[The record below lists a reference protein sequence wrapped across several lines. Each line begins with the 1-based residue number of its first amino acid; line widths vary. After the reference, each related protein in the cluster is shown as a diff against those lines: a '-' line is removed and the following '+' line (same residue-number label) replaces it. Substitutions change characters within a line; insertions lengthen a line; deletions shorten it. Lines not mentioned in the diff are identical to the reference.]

1 MTRSHASNTAPRI
14 AVIGAGIAGMAAAIR
29 LRLQGNHVEVFE
41 AGATAGG
48 KLGELVLGEYRFG
61 IGPSLLT
68 MPEYIDELF
77 ALAGEMPSEH
87 FRYQRLD
94 TVCRYAWE
102 DGTRLDARADPQAF
116 AHEVEQVLGVP
127 AQRVL
132 KTLAHGEEKYRL
144 TGHTFLEKSLHS
156 SDTWLTPEVGHALTR
171 LHRLDL
177 TRTLHQVH
185 QRDLKEPHLVQLF
198 DRFATYNGSNPYRAP
213 GLLSMIAHFEHGAG
227 AFVPEGGMP
236 AIGRAL
242 FDLAERVGVI
252 FHFNTAVAEILT
264 HRDGRRPRAVGLR
277 LQDEREVLLDR
288 VVSNMDVFFTHQ
300 RLLPDAPAP
309 TRVLA
314 REKSTSALIFY
325 WGVDRSF
332 PELDVHNIFFSDD
345 YAGEF
350 EALEAGTLCDDPT
363 IYVSISSRYDP
374 SAAPE
379 GGENWFVMINAPFAT
394 PEQDWPTLIE
404 RTRER
409 VIDKLE
415 RMLGSEGSPAGLR
428 EAIVE
433 ECVFDPT
440 TIEARTLSHLGA
452 LYGTSS
458 NDRMA
463 AFMRHPNYSR
473 HIDGLYFCGGSVHP
487 GGGLPLCLLSAR
499 IMTDVMARREPWPTH
514 APSSHNALSSQKD
527 DA

>member
-1 MTRSHASNTAPRI
+1 MTRSHTASTAPHI
-14 AVIGAGIAGMAAAIR
+14 AVIGAGIAGLAAAIR
-29 LRLQGNHVEVFE
+29 LRLEGAHVEVFE
-41 AGATAGG
+41 AGDTAGG

-77 ALAGEMPSEH
+77 TLAGEVPGEH

-116 AHEVEQVLGVP
+116 AEEVEQVLDVP

-132 KTLAHGEEKYRL
+132 DTLSHGAEKYQL
-144 TGHTFLEKSLHS
+144 TGRTFLEKSLHAPK
-156 SDTWLTPEVGHALTR
+156 TWLTPEVGHALTR

-177 TRTLHQVH
+177 MCTLHEVH
-185 QRDLKEPHLVQLF
+185 ERDLKEPHLVQLF

-242 FDLAERVGVI
+242 YGLAERVGVI
-252 FHFNTAVAEILT
+252 FHFNTSVQEILT
-264 HRDGRRPRAVGLR
+264 RPEGRRPRATGLR
-277 LQDEREVLLDR
+277 LMDDREVLFDR
-288 VVSNMDVFFTHQ
+288 VVSNMDVFFTHE
-300 RLLPDAPAP
+300 RLLPGAPAP

-325 WGVDRSF
+325 WGVDKRF

-363 IYVSISSRYDP
+363 VYISISSRYDT

-394 PEQDWPTLIE
+394 PEQDWSALIE

-415 RMLGSEGSPAGLR
+415 RMLGRELR
-428 EAIVE
+428 GAIAE

-440 TIEARTLSHLGA
+440 TIEARTLSHRGA

-473 HIDGLYFCGGSVHP
+473 HVDGLYFCGGSVHP
-487 GGGLPLCLLSAR
+487 GGGLPLCLLSAK
-499 IMTDVMARREPWPTH
+499 IMTDVMAQREPWPPN

>member
-1 MTRSHASNTAPRI
+1 MPEPVASASNASPPRI
-14 AVIGAGIAGMAAAIR
+14 AVIGAGIAGLAAAIR
-29 LRLQGNHVEVFE
+29 LRLQGAHVEVFE
-41 AGATAGG
+41 ASSTAGG
-48 KLGELVLGEYRFG
+48 KLGELVLGDYRFG

-77 ALAGEMPSEH
+77 ELAGETPADH

-116 AHEVEQVLGVP
+116 AEEVERVLGVP

-132 KTLAHGEEKYRL
+132 ATLAHGEEKYHL
-144 TGHTFLEKSLHS
+144 TGRTFLEKSLHS
-156 SDTWLTPEVGHALTR
+156 PKTWLTPEVGHALTR

-177 TRTLHQVH
+177 MCTLHQVH

-242 FDLAERVGVI
+242 YGLAERLGVV
-252 FHFNTAVAEILT
+252 FHFDTPVDRILT
-264 HRDGRRPRAVGLR
+264 RHEGRRPRAVGLHLADDR
-277 LQDEREVLLDR
+277 QVMCDR
-288 VVSNMDVFFTHQ
+288 VVSNMDVFFTHE

-325 WGVDRSF
+325 WGVDESF

-350 EALEAGTLCDDPT
+350 AALEAGTLCDDPT
-363 IYVSISSRYDP
+363 VYVSISSRYDKG
-374 SAAPE
+374 AAPA

-394 PEQDWPTLIE
+394 DGQDWPALIE
-404 RTRER
+404 RTRKR

-415 RMLGSEGSPAGLR
+415 RMLGRELR
-428 EAIVE
+428 GAIVE

-440 TIEARTLSHLGA
+440 TIEARTLSHRGA

-499 IMTDVMARREPWPTH
+499 IMTDVMARREPWPAH
-514 APSSHNALSSQKD
+514 APSLHNALSSQKD

>member
-1 MTRSHASNTAPRI
+1 MPEPRTHAAPRI
-14 AVIGAGIAGMAAAIR
+14 GIVGAGIAGLAAAIR
-29 LRLQGNHVEVFE
+29 LRLEGAHIEVFE
-41 AGATAGG
+41 ASATAGG

-77 ALAGEMPSEH
+77 ELAGEVPGDH

-102 DGTRLDARADPQAF
+102 DGTRLDARADPKAF
-116 AHEVEQVLGVP
+116 AEEVERVLGVP

-132 KTLAHGEEKYRL
+132 KTLAHGEEKYQL
-144 TGHTFLEKSLHS
+144 TGRTFLEKSLHTPG
-156 SDTWLTPEVGHALTR
+156 TWLTPEVGYALTR

-185 QRDLKEPHLVQLF
+185 ERDLGEPHLVQLF

-242 FDLAERVGVI
+242 YGLAERLGVV

-264 HRDGRRPRAVGLR
+264 QKQGRRPRAVGLR
-277 LQDEREVLLDR
+277 LADDRQMLFDR
-288 VVSNMDVFFTHQ
+288 VVSNMDVFFTHE
-300 RLLPDAPAP
+300 RLLPGAPAP
-309 TRVLA
+309 RRVLA

-325 WGVDRSF
+325 WGVNKSF
-332 PELDVHNIFFSDD
+332 PELDVHNIFFSED
-345 YAGEF
+345 YAAEF
-350 EALEAGTLCDDPT
+350 AALEAGTLCDDPT
-363 IYVSISSRYDP
+363 VYVSISSRYDD
-374 SAAPE
+374 SAAPA
-379 GGENWFVMINAPFAT
+379 GSENWFVMINAPFAT
-394 PEQDWPTLIE
+394 PKQDWPALIE
-404 RTRER
+404 RTREQ
-409 VIDKLE
+409 VIQKLE
-415 RMLGSEGSPAGLR
+415 RMLGEKGQDDEGQSTGLR

-463 AFMRHPNYSR
+463 AFMRHPNDSR
-473 HIDGLYFCGGSVHP
+473 HVDGLYFCGGSVHP
-487 GGGLPLCLLSAR
+487 GGGLPLCLLSAK
-499 IMTDVMARREPWPTH
+499 IMTDVMTRREPLARHTPD
-514 APSSHNALSSQKD
+514 PKD
-527 DA
+527 DV

>member
-1 MTRSHASNTAPRI
+1 MPPAPDATPPRI
-14 AVIGAGIAGMAAAIR
+14 GIIGAGIAGLAAAIR
-29 LRLQGNHVEVFE
+29 LRLEGAHVEVFE
-41 AGATAGG
+41 AGETAGG

-77 ALAGEMPSEH
+77 ELAGEVPGEH

-116 AHEVEQVLGVP
+116 AEEVERVLGVP

-132 KTLAHGEEKYRL
+132 ATLDHGREKYDL
-144 TGHTFLEKSLHS
+144 TGRTFLEKSLHTPG
-156 SDTWLTPEVGHALTR
+156 TWLTSEVGHALTR

-177 TRTLHQVH
+177 TRTLHEVH
-185 QRDLKEPHLVQLF
+185 QRDLGEPHLVQLF

-213 GLLSMIAHFEHGAG
+213 GLLSMIAHFEHGADAG

-236 AIGRAL
+236 AIAQTLYG
-242 FDLAERVGVI
+242 LASRLGVI
-252 FHFNTAVAEILT
+252 FHFETPVAEILT
-264 HRDGRRPRAVGLR
+264 RKAGRRPRATGLR
-277 LQDEREVLLDR
+277 LANDREVLFDR
-288 VVSNMDVFFTHQ
+288 IVSNMDVFFTHE
-300 RLLPDAPAP
+300 RLLPHAPAP
-309 TRVLA
+309 KRVLA

-332 PELDVHNIFFSDD
+332 PELDVHNIFFSED
-345 YAGEF
+345 YPGEF

-363 IYVSISSRYDP
+363 VYVSISARYDRR
-374 SAAPE
+374 AAPA
-379 GGENWFVMINAPFAT
+379 GGENWFVMINAPFAA
-394 PEQDWPTLIE
+394 PEQDWPALIE
-404 RTRER
+404 CTRER
-409 VIDKLE
+409 VIQKLE
-415 RMLGSEGSPAGLR
+415 RMLGRGLR
-428 EAIVE
+428 DAIVE
-433 ECVFDPT
+433 EAVFDPT
-440 TIEARTLSHLGA
+440 TIEARTLSHRGA

-473 HIDGLYFCGGSVHP
+473 HVDGLYFCGGSVHP

-499 IMTDVMARREPWPTH
+499 IMTEVMARREPLPHTFD
-514 APSSHNALSSQKD
+514 AKD
-527 DA
+527 TA

>member
-1 MTRSHASNTAPRI
+1 MPEPVAPASHPSRPHI
-14 AVIGAGIAGMAAAIR
+14 GIIGAGIAGLAAAIR
-29 LRLQGNHVEVFE
+29 LRLEGAHVEVFE

-77 ALAGEMPSEH
+77 ELAGEVPGDH
-87 FRYQRLD
+87 FRYRRLD

-102 DGTRLDARADPQAF
+102 DGTRLEARADPKAF
-116 AHEVEQVLGVP
+116 AEEVERVLGVP

-132 KTLAHGEEKYRL
+132 NTLAHGEEKYHL
-144 TGHTFLEKSLHS
+144 TGRTFLEKSLHTPG
-156 SDTWLTPEVGHALTR
+156 TWLTLEVGHALTR

-177 TRTLHQVH
+177 TRTLHDVH
-185 QRDLKEPHLVQLF
+185 QRDLGEPHLVQLF

-242 FDLAERVGVI
+242 QGLAERVGVI
-252 FHFNTAVAEILT
+252 FHFETPVAEILT
-264 HRDGRRPRAVGLR
+264 RQDSRRPRAMGLR
-277 LQDEREVLLDR
+277 LADDRQMLFDR
-288 VVSNMDVFFTHQ
+288 VVSNMDVFFTHE
-300 RLLPDAPAP
+300 RLLPGAPAP

-332 PELDVHNIFFSDD
+332 PELDVHNIFFSED
-345 YAGEF
+345 YPGEF

-363 IYVSISSRYDP
+363 IYVSISSRYDD
-374 SAAPE
+374 SAAPT
-379 GGENWFVMINAPFAT
+379 GSENWFVMINAPFAT
-394 PEQDWPTLIE
+394 PEQNWPALIE

-409 VIDKLE
+409 VIRKLE
-415 RMLGSEGSPAGLR
+415 RMLGNGGREAGLR
-428 EAIVE
+428 DAIVE
-433 ECVFDPT
+433 ECVYDPT
-440 TIEARTLSHLGA
+440 ALEARTLSHLGA

-473 HIDGLYFCGGSVHP
+473 HVDGLYFCGGSVHP
-487 GGGLPLCLLSAR
+487 GGGLPLCLLSAK
-499 IMTDVMARREPWPTH
+499 IMTDVMAQRDPLSKP
-514 APSSHNALSSQKD
+514 APDLKD
-527 DA
+527 DV